1 MRQDFKQHKIYETG
15 ILNNMRSMRQ
25 EFKEREICKTGF

>member
-1 MRQDFKQHKIYETG
+1 MRQDFKQHKIDETG

-25 EFKEREICKTGF
+25 EFQEHEICETGF